1 MSNLIKKTIL
11 GGLGV
16 ISLSRKKAEELAKE
30 LIKQGELAKTDEAK
44 FVKDLMKRVEKNK
57 AEVENKTEEVVTK
70 TVEKLNVPTRKELND
85 LKTSIDKLTKKL
97 K

>member
-1 MSNLIKKTIL
+1 MSNLIKKTIFA
-11 GGLGV
+11 GLG
-16 ISLSRKKAEELAKE
+16 ILSLSREKAEELAKE

-57 AEVENKTEEVVTK
+57 AEVEKKTEEVVTK

-85 LKTSIDKLTKKL
+85 LKTSVDKLTKKL

>member
-1 MSNLIKKTIL
+1 MSNLIKKTIFA
-11 GGLGV
+11 GLG
-16 ISLSRKKAEELAKE
+16 ILSLSREKAEELAKE

-57 AEVENKTEEVVTK
+57 AEVEKKTEEVVTK
-70 TVEKLNVPTRKELND
+70 TVEKLNVPTRKEVND
-85 LKTSIDKLTKKL
+85 LKASVDKLIKKL

>member
-1 MSNLIKKTIL
+1 MSNLIKKTIFASL
-11 GGLGV
+11 GIL
-16 ISLSRKKAEELAKE
+16 SLSREKAEELAKE

-44 FVKDLMKRVEKNK
+44 FIKDLMKRVEKNK
-57 AEVENKTEEVVTK
+57 AEIEKKTEEAVTK

-85 LKTSIDKLTKKL
+85 LKASVDKLIKKL